1 LQEAAR
7 AAGRD
12 DIHAIKAATTAAKT
26 TRGTA

>member
-26 TRGTA
+26 TRGAA